1 MLSKRLIVCLDV
13 RDGKTTKG
21 IRFADNIDVGDP
33 VAMAKQYSLL
43 GADELVF
50 YDITASAEGRSI
62 MLETVRKVAE
72 QIFIPFSVGGG
83 IATIE
88 EMRAVLLSG
97 AEKISINSQ
106 AVADPSLIRK
116 GAQHFGSQCIVIGMD
131 VLRAA
136 AMPSGYQVV
145 THGGRTP
152 TKWDALQWA
161 GQVEQ
166 LGAGEIVLNSI
177 DADGTQKGYELTVT
191 KMISEALSIPV
202 VASGGAGN
210 PAHIVEVF
218 SAAHADAA
226 LIASIVHY
234 GSYSIAEIK
243 QAMLQAGI
251 STRPIGA

>member
-21 IRFADNIDVGDP
+21 IRFAKNIDVGDP
-33 VAMAKQYSLL
+33 VAMAKQYYLL

-62 MLETVRKVAE
+62 MLETVRRVAE

-83 IATIE
+83 ISTIE

-106 AVADPSLIRK
+106 AVADPSLISK
-116 GAQHFGSQCIVIGMD
+116 GAERFGSQCIVIGMD
-131 VLRAA
+131 VLRLST
-136 AMPSGYQVV
+136 MPSGYQVV
-145 THGGRTP
+145 THGGRVP
-152 TKWDALQWA
+152 TDWDALQWA
-161 GQVEQ
+161 LQVEQ

-177 DADGTQKGYELTVT
+177 DADGTQKGYELAVT

-210 PAHIVEVF
+210 PAQIVEVF

-251 STRPIGA
+251 NTRL